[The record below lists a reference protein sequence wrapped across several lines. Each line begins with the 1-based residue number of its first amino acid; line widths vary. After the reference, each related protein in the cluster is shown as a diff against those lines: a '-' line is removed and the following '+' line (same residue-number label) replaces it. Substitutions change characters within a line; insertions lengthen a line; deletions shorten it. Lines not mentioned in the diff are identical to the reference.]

1 LVWSQVEIFASSL
14 HAILETTTMAE
25 KDPDFYSHKLPSAS
39 QVIKCPHKTVSC
51 QLTHSLSLSL
61 ALLHVLV
68 DIDIGINVFLGLT
81 GF

>member
-1 LVWSQVEIFASSL
+1 VPPQNSF
-14 HAILETTTMAE
+14 
-25 KDPDFYSHKLPSAS
+25 LP
-39 QVIKCPHKTVSC
+39 TN
-51 QLTHSLSLSL
+51 SLSLSL